1 MEGPGPSVRISLA
14 LGLDIKLGYR
24 GLPTFHPNAC
34 GSCVRPNQLLVRRRS
49 RRACRHEPPGL
60 ATASLSVSRGQ
71 ENSFAEVEADFF
83 SLKQSRDAAAA
94 ADATEDSLRAGER
107 GEKVLAR
114 SGFARERAQAL
125 AARTP
130 IAKRPPPLWGPGQTL
145 AQCEASLGRRL
156 GSRCD
161 RRREPCPAG
170 SSAAAFLAVEAAFGS
185 GVASRTHAS
194 LGSLGHCSSRN
205 RGAVKASNAQ
215 SRNPE
220 QTKQQNATNRRS
232 ILSIACAVLL
242 RHVAPV
248 LRAKLTASKRSRAEL
263 ADGGASA
270 MPPEMPADADT
281 KTHATVPFEG
291 ALCRASRKPGL

>member
-1 MEGPGPSVRISLA
+1 MRVALLRGDVLLVAWMVAAVTATVTPVTPGI
-14 LGLDIKLGYR
+14 YR
-24 GLPTFHPNAC
+24 GTAERL
-34 GSCVRPNQLLVRRRS
+34 LLVRRRS

-114 SGFARERAQAL
+114 SLAL
-125 AARTP
+125 GLV
-130 IAKRPPPLWGPGQTL
+130 AK
-145 AQCEASLGRRL
+145 ASLGRRL

-194 LGSLGHCSSRN
+194 LGSLGHCSSTSTTAANSGISTTSGTQQQQQHPAAQPRPPTPTPCGCWMGPGPVPASTEAVSSN
-205 RGAVKASNAQ
+205 SPPSPPLAEAPASPSSSSSALRGPNKAE
-215 SRNPE
+215 P
-220 QTKQQNATNRRS
+220 
-232 ILSIACAVLL
+232 LL
-242 RHVAPV
+242 
-248 LRAKLTASKRSRAEL
+248 LE
-263 ADGGASA
+263 GGG
-270 MPPEMPADADT
+270 DT
-281 KTHATVPFEG
+281 
-291 ALCRASRKPGL
+291 